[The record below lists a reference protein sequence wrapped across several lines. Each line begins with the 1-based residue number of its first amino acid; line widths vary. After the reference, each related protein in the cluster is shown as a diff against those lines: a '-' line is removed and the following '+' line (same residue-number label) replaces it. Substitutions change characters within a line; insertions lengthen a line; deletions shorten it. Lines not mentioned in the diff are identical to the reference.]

1 MFAPSAFLDRLHRPK
16 GADARR
22 FSRCILAELEG
33 NYAEHK
39 EKKMKLRTLFILD
52 AIVSLLVALGFLL
65 GPATLLKFFGLSTG
79 KTELVLAQVIGAAL
93 VGYGALAWFG
103 KDAEDL
109 PAIQGITASLLIF
122 SAIGFVVTLL
132 AVLAQVTRAGS
143 FWVLVLL
150 FLLSGVG
157 YAYFQFA
164 APRE

>member
-1 MFAPSAFLDRLHRPK
+1 
-16 GADARR
+16 
-22 FSRCILAELEG
+22 LEG
-33 NYAEHK
+33 SNAEHK

-93 VGYGALAWFG
+93 VGFGALAWFG

-132 AVLAQVTRAGS
+132 AVLAQVTRAGA

-150 FLLSGVG
+150 FLLLAAG

-164 APRE
+164 GPRE

>member
-1 MFAPSAFLDRLHRPK
+1 
-16 GADARR
+16 
-22 FSRCILAELEG
+22 
-33 NYAEHK
+33 
-39 EKKMKLRTLFILD
+39 MKLRTFFILD

-65 GPATLLKFFGLSTG
+65 GPTTLLKFFGLSTG
-79 KTELVLAQVIGAAL
+79 KTELMLTQLIGAAL
-93 VGYGALAWFG
+93 VGFGALAWFG

-150 FLLSGVG
+150 FLLSAGG

-164 APRE
+164 GPRE